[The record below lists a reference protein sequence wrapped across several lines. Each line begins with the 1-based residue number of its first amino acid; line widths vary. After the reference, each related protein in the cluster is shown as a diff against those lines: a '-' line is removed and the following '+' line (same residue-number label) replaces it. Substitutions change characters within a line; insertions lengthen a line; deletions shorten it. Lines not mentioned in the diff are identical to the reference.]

1 MLTARPASHSGNDA
15 CADAA
20 TASPHGVDTR
30 ACTALTD
37 SRDRGHASQERLIRF
52 AEAAENKVPLV
63 RIHSECVTGDVFGS
77 LR

>member
-37 SRDRGHASQERLIRF
+37 SRDRGHASQERLASI
-52 AEAAENKVPLV
+52 V
-63 RIHSECVTGDVFGS
+63 HH
-77 LR
+77 LRWFFRPKWSTSP